1 MDTHPTESGEGGSR
15 FPTGRETERLLSLS
29 FLCGVSATEPTQGFA
44 GPGGRDGLRGMSAG
58 LTLWTF
64 VLSESGGSYPPA
76 TRDRGD
82 GGTIRSSETR
92 CVWL

>member
-1 MDTHPTESGEGGSR
+1 MDAHPTESGEGGSR

-64 VLSESGGSYPPA
+64 VLSESGGVVSAGYP
-76 TRDRGD
+76 
-82 GGTIRSSETR
+82 
-92 CVWL
+92 